1 MEKRRKSASL
11 LPVGVFLV
19 FYLGLGILFEYIM
32 KIPMGF
38 YNVPIVVAFLAALL
52 VACLQNRKV
61 GFDEKLEIMGRGIG
75 FQMKRGQ
82 KVPVEK
88 VEKIFRIKS
97 QSIAGQLKEL
107 LAKMPLE
114 QVQISNEIISYA
126 KKTMKL
132 KLNQSIY
139 VTLTDH
145 ISFAISRCKKG
156 IHLENALLWEIKRF
170 YPQEF
175 ELGRY
180 AVELVKKRLDV
191 EMPEDE
197 AGFIALHFVNA
208 EYGTDIRDA
217 VRFPNQM
224 KEILGIVADELGIE
238 MDEGSLHY
246 ERFLTH
252 VKFLLQRIYRKE
264 LLEEEENE
272 ITEMMQRK
280 YPKEYSCSRK
290 VADYIEQTADCKLSG
305 EEVLYLTLHI
315 RRVAMADSEDE

>member
-1 MEKRRKSASL
+1 MVIDKIINNNIVSA
-11 LPVGVFLV
+11 
-19 FYLGLGILFEYIM
+19 
-32 KIPMGF
+32 
-38 YNVPIVVAFLAALL
+38 
-52 VACLQNRKV
+52 
-61 GFDEKLEIMGRGIG
+61 FDEKGLEVVIMGRGIG

-82 KVPVEK
+82 EVPAEKIEK
-88 VEKIFRIKS
+88 VFRIKS
-97 QSIAGQLKEL
+97 QSIAEQLKEL

-180 AVELVKKRLDV
+180 AVELVKKRLNV

-208 EYGTDIRDA
+208 GYRETTMKSITSTKIIKDILNIIKYNFA
-217 VRFPNQM
+217 I
-224 KEILGIVADELGIE
+224 ELDEDDLNY
-238 MDEGSLHY
+238 DRL
-246 ERFLTH
+246 LTH
-252 VKFLLQRIYRKE
+252 LKYFAKRIVNNNQNNSTDSDFIKMISTTYPEAYECAVKIG
-264 LLEEEENE
+264 
-272 ITEMMQRK
+272 
-280 YPKEYSCSRK
+280 
-290 VADYIEQTADCKLSG
+290 DYILKNNDYHVNDDEI
-305 EEVLYLTLHI
+305 VYLTMHI
-315 RRVAMADSEDE
+315 QRVITVARENNINMDK